1 MPRHAHHTAPSADDA
16 LHGQAFWDERYA
28 SADSIWS
35 GLPNRRLVEQ
45 TTDLAP
51 GSALEIGCGE
61 GADALWLAQ
70 QGWDVLAVDISPVA
84 LTRAAAHAGS
94 AAPDA
99 AQRISW
105 APLDVLHWD
114 TEWDGDP
121 HRDQVTFDLVSAQFL
136 HLEAPDLAVLV
147 GRLARI
153 VRPGGTLLIVGH
165 HPDHLATVD
174 HPHGHLMFDERQVSA
189 ALDGDRWEIVVA
201 TAQTREIDGPDGDP
215 VTFTD
220 TVVRAVRRP

>member
-1 MPRHAHHTAPSADDA
+1 MTHHDHTAPLTDHAP
-16 LHGQAFWDERYA
+16 HGQAFWDERYA

-35 GLPNRRLVEQ
+35 GRPNRRLVEQ
-45 TTDLAP
+45 ITGLTP

-61 GADALWLAQ
+61 GADARWLAE

-84 LTRAAAHAGS
+84 LDRAAAHARA
-94 AAPDA
+94 AAPEA
-99 AQRISW
+99 AERISW

-114 TEWDGDP
+114 TAWDGDP
-121 HRDQVTFDLVSAQFL
+121 ARDQVTFDLVSAQFL
-136 HLEAPDLAVLV
+136 HLEAPDLAVLA

-165 HPDHLATVD
+165 HPDHHATVD
-174 HPHGHLMFDERQVSA
+174 HPHGHLMFDEHQVSA
-189 ALDGDRWEIVVA
+189 ALDGDLWEIVVA
-201 TAQTREIDGPDGDP
+201 AAQTGENVGPDGD
-215 VTFTD
+215 VMTFTD